1 MLFYSIA
8 RASLR
13 ANRRIY
19 QLYLKPLDMLEEIKK
34 SPDASSP
41 SLLLALTFAI
51 QTLTAAA
58 LLKGVSIET
67 GNEEIYLINGFYSN
81 ILTYIAIRIASL
93 FVFWFILF
101 IIFWL
106 VMYVLGSRIEGFTV
120 FSAAG
125 YILSSQ
131 LIVFSTFLV
140 VYLYTA
146 QALQNVKLV
155 SITGAYPRFTAW
167 IGHLYRLDAGAEKA
181 GLPLSIILD
190 LFEYFGTV
198 WSATLTLLMFRVVGD
213 LSWKRACVGAAV
225 AISASWILASIFKAA
240 GML

>member
-1 MLFYSIA
+1 
-8 RASLR
+8 
-13 ANRRIY
+13 
-19 QLYLKPLDMLEEIKK
+19 MLEEIKH

-41 SLLLALTFAI
+41 SLLLALTFTI

-58 LLKGVSIET
+58 LLMGVSIET
-67 GNEEIYLINGFYSN
+67 GNEEVHLINGFYSN

-101 IIFWL
+101 IIFWF
-106 VMYVLGSRIEGFTV
+106 VMYILGSRIEGFTV

-131 LIVFSTFLV
+131 LIVFSVFLAI
-140 VYLYTA
+140 YLYAA
-146 QALQNVKLV
+146 QTLQGVKLM
-155 SITGAYPRFTAW
+155 SITGTYPRFTAW
-167 IGHLYRLDAGAEKA
+167 IAHLYRLDAGSEKA

-198 WSATLTLLMFRVVGD
+198 WNAILTLLMFRVVGD
-213 LSWKRACVGAAV
+213 LSWKRACAGAAV
-225 AISASWILASIFKAA
+225 AIMISWILASVFKAA